1 MLKAIKGV
9 TPGVILLNVFILLA
23 LWFSA
28 FLFQGQQSVFSD
40 HRSMPL
46 YFILRN
52 LTGPGQIEIIISL
65 AFILLISYL
74 LVHYN
79 TILFFIP
86 ERTIVPSVLYAI
98 FTGFFINYQTLHPVI
113 PASVFMLIAL
123 RRIIDVYHVNETAFS
138 FFDASLLIG
147 VGSLFYANLIWF
159 GIIPLIGVII
169 LKGYKLKEMMLS
181 IAGIPVT
188 LLITAG
194 IYYLF
199 SPGISGLIENLRF
212 NLFSEVDSYNFS
224 IVELAGIATGGITL
238 LAGIIFV
245 FKRIKNMKIKSRKIF
260 ILLLWWCLISVAL
273 YFISPAVSVEISYLA
288 AIPSVYYISYYFIFS
303 KSRIIPLAIFIA
315 FIVCA
320 SVIQALRYF

>member
-1 MLKAIKGV
+1 M
-9 TPGVILLNVFILLA
+9 
-23 LWFSA
+23 
-28 FLFQGQQSVFSD
+28 FLFCWHSGSVLFFFKGNNRFSD

-46 YFILRN
+46 YFILRK
-52 LTGPGQIEIIISL
+52 LTGHGQIEIIISL

-123 RRIIDVYHVNETAFS
+123 RRIIDAYHINGTAFS

-147 VGSLFYANLIWF
+147 VGSLFYANLVWF

-199 SPGISGLIENLRF
+199 YPNISELIDNLRY

-260 ILLLWWCLISVAL
+260 ILLLWWCLISIAL

-315 FIVCA
+315 FIVCTL
-320 SVIQALRYF
+320 VIQALRYF